1 MADSL
6 SISPVAL
13 SGLAGI
19 PSVAFQ
25 LLTAGTTST
34 ASTSSIFNSSS
45 NVVELSS
52 SGQLLSAVASFRS
65 NLETQQAN
73 AAGNTPPT
81 IASTAQSLVDTFNN
95 LQTSTSSLQSV
106 FSALSGNTLATQFTL
121 TLNELA
127 TRSITA
133 NSANLSSLQSI
144 GITLQATPTP
154 TASGTTFTLNIDQNL
169 LTTAIDNDP
178 AGTRA
183 VLAGATQ
190 SFIDL
195 ASQFEIEVARATVSL
210 TNLTQLGV
218 TSSTPQIDLSSVLG
232 LQTPSTVQGIGVATG
247 LLQNLNA
254 DTVLNAIR
262 LTDLDLTAAG
272 VDASTLLSDE
282 RVLRGALAVALLA
295 PNNALTGTANPP
307 PTESNDTT
315 DLPTGT
321 TVPAIDL
328 TAPATTGPAILPDTT
343 AEPAA
348 TARATAPAP
357 AEAPAPET
365 PVSTAPA
372 IPVASTATA
381 DIQSIATSAAL
392 AAATEALA
400 ADRRAS
406 EATLALQSLLADP
419 GQRAINNLF
428 DPAYAAMIAASHL
441 SDFVPPDPVNNP
453 AALAT
458 DAPGPVQAV
467 PVPYGI
473 AYYNEVAG
481 ETWKLFTKPG
491 DPLQWFA

>member
-25 LLTAGTTST
+25 LLTTGTRST
-34 ASTSSIFNSSS
+34 ASTSSIFSSSS

-52 SGQLLSAVASFRS
+52 SGQLLSAIAAFRS

-73 AAGNTPPT
+73 AAGSNPPT
-81 IASTAQSLVDTFNN
+81 IASTAQSLVEAFNS
-95 LQTSTSSLQSV
+95 LQTSTGSLQTV
-106 FSALSGNTLATQFTL
+106 FAALSGNTLATQFTL

-127 TRSITA
+127 TQSITA

-144 GITLQATPTP
+144 GISLQATPAP
-154 TASGTTFTLNIDQNL
+154 TAGGTTFTLNIDQNQ
-169 LTTAIDNDP
+169 LTAAINNDP

-195 ASQFEIEVARATVSL
+195 AGEFESEVARATVSL

-232 LQTPSTVQGIGVATG
+232 LQTPSTVQGIGIATG
-247 LLQNLNA
+247 LLQNLDA
-254 DTVLNAIR
+254 DTVLTAIR
-262 LTDLDLTAAG
+262 LADLDLAAVG

-295 PNNALTGTANPP
+295 PSNALTGTANPP
-307 PTESNDTT
+307 LTETNDTT
-315 DLPTGT
+315 DLLTGT
-321 TVPAIDL
+321 AVPAIDL
-328 TAPATTGPAILPDTT
+328 TAPSATGPAILPDTT
-343 AEPAA
+343 TEPATAASA
-348 TARATAPAP
+348 TATAPA
-357 AEAPAPET
+357 AET
-365 PVSTAPA
+365 PVATAPA
-372 IPVASTATA
+372 IPAASTATA
-381 DIQSIATSAAL
+381 DLQSIATSAAL

-428 DPAYAAMIAASHL
+428 DPAYAALIAASHL

-453 AALAT
+453 DALAA
-458 DAPGPVQAV
+458 DAPAPVLAV
-467 PVPYGI
+467 PPPYGI
-473 AYYNEVAG
+473 AYYNEAAG
-481 ETWKLFTKPG
+481 ETWKLYTKRG